1 MVRHR
6 LLNKQSRNYDVTEAV
21 VFELVSDIGP
31 QPDKLIELKIKV
43 HFYYIVFDEAKFKK
57 YLCGRFIDLH

>member
-57 YLCGRFIDLH
+57 